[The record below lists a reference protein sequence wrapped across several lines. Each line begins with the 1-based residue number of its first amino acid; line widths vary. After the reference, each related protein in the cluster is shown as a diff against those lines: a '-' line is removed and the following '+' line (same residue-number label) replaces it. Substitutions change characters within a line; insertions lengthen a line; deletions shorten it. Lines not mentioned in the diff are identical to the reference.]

1 MSIQQMQQQLIQQ
14 INTINDEDILRMLG
28 EELSYSVQGKQ
39 DLKSILSEEDFADL
53 SQIAD
58 EPVGKDSISFQEFN
72 SIMDKWLTK

>member
-1 MSIQQMQQQLIQQ
+1 MQQQLIQQ